1 MKTKITRIYPTTFN
15 AFAANPK
22 VRKEIYVGDLNCN
35 GCSVLVSYGMN
46 ASLRASD
53 LIELNDG
60 FEVDTNGEFFADV
73 IGGCDEGY

>member
-1 MKTKITRIYPTTFN
+1 
-15 AFAANPK
+15 
-22 VRKEIYVGDLNCN
+22 VRKEIYVGDANCN

-53 LIELNDG
+53 LIELTNG
-60 FEVDTNGEFFADV
+60 FEVDTNGEFLADV